1 MKCPYNNV
9 ICCVLVQRK
18 REREREKEEKE
29 TPTEREREKA
39 KKNEC
44 ASKWMRWY

>member
-18 REREREKEEKE
+18 REREREEKKEK
-29 TPTEREREKA
+29 RERQRA
-39 KKNEC
+39 KKKEC
-44 ASKWMRWY
+44 ASEWMRWY